1 MLGIPKGITS
11 YGIELKICDNKRQK
25 LKSVSQKLR
34 KKKRKS
40 DKTVFLAKSKLYSIK
55 LLISKA
61 SIYSSISD
69 EKFILT
75 NNVVKEYHNLKEE
88 IKNVKIETVL

>member
-1 MLGIPKGITS
+1 MH
-11 YGIELKICDNKRQK
+11 KRQK
-25 LKSVSQKLR
+25 LKSVSQKSR
-34 KKKRKS
+34 KKKRKH
-40 DKTVFLAKSKLYSIK
+40 DKMVFLAKSKLYSIK

-75 NNVVKEYHNLKEE
+75 NNVVNEYHNLKEE
-88 IKNVKIETVL
+88 IKDLNFEIVL

>member
-1 MLGIPKGITS
+1 MH
-11 YGIELKICDNKRQK
+11 KRQK

-34 KKKRKS
+34 KKKRKH
-40 DKTVFLAKSKLYSIK
+40 DKMVFLAKSKLYSIK

-75 NNVVKEYHNLKEE
+75 NNVVNEYHNLKEE
-88 IKNVKIETVL
+88 IKDLNFEIVLWRF

>member
-1 MLGIPKGITS
+1 MH
-11 YGIELKICDNKRQK
+11 KRQK
-25 LKSVSQKLR
+25 LKSVSQKSR
-34 KKKRKS
+34 KKKRKH
-40 DKTVFLAKSKLYSIK
+40 DKMVFLAKSKLYNIK

-69 EKFILT
+69 ERFILT

-88 IKNVKIETVL
+88 IKDLKIEIVL

>member
-1 MLGIPKGITS
+1 MH
-11 YGIELKICDNKRQK
+11 KRQK

-34 KKKRKS
+34 KKKRKHE
-40 DKTVFLAKSKLYSIK
+40 KMVFLAKSKLYSIK

-75 NNVVKEYHNLKEE
+75 NNVVNEYHNLKEE
-88 IKNVKIETVL
+88 IKDLKFEIVL

>member
-1 MLGIPKGITS
+1 MH
-11 YGIELKICDNKRQK
+11 KRQK
-25 LKSVSQKLR
+25 LKSVRQKLR
-34 KKKRKS
+34 KKKRKH
-40 DKTVFLAKSKLYSIK
+40 DKMVFLAKSKLYSIK

-75 NNVVKEYHNLKEE
+75 NNVVNEYHNLKEE
-88 IKNVKIETVL
+88 IKDLKFEIVL

>member
-1 MLGIPKGITS
+1 M
-11 YGIELKICDNKRQK
+11 
-25 LKSVSQKLR
+25 
-34 KKKRKS
+34 
-40 DKTVFLAKSKLYSIK
+40 VFLAKSKLYSIK

-75 NNVVKEYHNLKEE
+75 NNVVNEYHNLKEE
-88 IKNVKIETVL
+88 IKDLKFEIVL

>member
-1 MLGIPKGITS
+1 M
-11 YGIELKICDNKRQK
+11 
-25 LKSVSQKLR
+25 
-34 KKKRKS
+34 
-40 DKTVFLAKSKLYSIK
+40 VFLAKSKLYRIK

-75 NNVVKEYHNLKEE
+75 NNVVKEYHDLKED
-88 IKNVKIETVL
+88 IKDVKIEIVV

>member
-1 MLGIPKGITS
+1 MH
-11 YGIELKICDNKRQK
+11 KRQK
-25 LKSVSQKLR
+25 LKSVSQKSR
-34 KKKRKS
+34 KKKRKH
-40 DKTVFLAKSKLYSIK
+40 DKMVFLAKSKLYRIK

-88 IKNVKIETVL
+88 IKDLKIEIVL

>member
-1 MLGIPKGITS
+1 MH
-11 YGIELKICDNKRQK
+11 KRQK

-34 KKKRKS
+34 KKKRKH
-40 DKTVFLAKSKLYSIK
+40 DKMVFLAKSKLYSIK

-75 NNVVKEYHNLKEE
+75 NNVVNEYHNLKEE
-88 IKNVKIETVL
+88 IKDLKFEIVL

>member
-1 MLGIPKGITS
+1 MH
-11 YGIELKICDNKRQK
+11 KRQK
-25 LKSVSQKLR
+25 LKSVSQKSR
-34 KKKRKS
+34 KKKRKH
-40 DKTVFLAKSKLYSIK
+40 DKMVFLAKSKLYSIK

-69 EKFILT
+69 ERFILT

-88 IKNVKIETVL
+88 IKDLKIEIVL

>member
-1 MLGIPKGITS
+1 MH
-11 YGIELKICDNKRQK
+11 KRQK

-34 KKKRKS
+34 KKKRKH
-40 DKTVFLAKSKLYSIK
+40 DKMVFLAKSKLYSIK

-75 NNVVKEYHNLKEE
+75 NNVVNEYHNLKEE
-88 IKNVKIETVL
+88 IKDLNFEIVL

>member
-1 MLGIPKGITS
+1 MH
-11 YGIELKICDNKRQK
+11 KRQK

-34 KKKRKS
+34 KKKRKH
-40 DKTVFLAKSKLYSIK
+40 DKMVFLAKSKLYRIK

-75 NNVVKEYHNLKEE
+75 NNVVNEYHNLKEE
-88 IKNVKIETVL
+88 IKDLKFEIVLWRF

>member
-1 MLGIPKGITS
+1 MH
-11 YGIELKICDNKRQK
+11 KRQK
-25 LKSVSQKLR
+25 LKSVSQKPR
-34 KKKRKS
+34 KKKRKH
-40 DKTVFLAKSKLYSIK
+40 DKMVFLAKSKLYSIK

-69 EKFILT
+69 ERFILT

-88 IKNVKIETVL
+88 IKDLKIEIVL